1 MAPHRSA
8 FGEEED
14 VRQHGCAGK
23 WDVWQI
29 LWPVALCVLFAA
41 WFTLQLPLLGG
52 AAAQA
57 TLSAV
62 YVALWLATWVTSL
75 VFTFSWPYDRGLEGP
90 PLPIHVLDAADRKPF
105 DFKSAKYCYH
115 CARHVGF
122 ESHHCALCNACIP
135 GLFHHCELFGLCVG
149 ERNLREFAAVMA
161 VSTVTMTLQFVCFWA
176 AVSALKNEGLTGL
189 DAVLQR
195 WYGGHGTGA
204 RAAFLLFFSLVGLI
218 LVAVWVLWVGFAT
231 EMGTRFRRVF
241 RRRAHV
247 GAHYPSS
254 VAPTL
259 PRCAFEAAAAT
270 AELLALTRCH
280 APPDIMMSV
289 MAMLAAPRR
298 PVMEHH
304 VSSEPH
310 AETTSVRQYSAQ
322 SVEPS
327 DGDTARVSV
336 VTTARGPRPPWDTPL
351 SLPTPHRHPHLTP
364 FLWSDKRGRHTLPP
378 ASVWGTQF
386 PCTMAALMP
395 PVAVPADEPREPMGP
410 SDTDSDADTD
420 TP

>member
-1 MAPHRSA
+1 MRSA
-8 FGEEED
+8 PAMAD
-14 VRQHGCAGK
+14 VDISTTRPRQHGCSECPLEKHQA
-23 WDVWQI
+23 
-29 LWPVALCVLFAA
+29 LWAAALIALFAA

-62 YVALWLATWVTSL
+62 YVALWLATWMTSL

-280 APPDIMMSV
+280 APPDILMSV
-289 MAMLAAPRR
+289 MALLAAPKRPLLTSLNETALQLPMGDRPGWELPLRR
-298 PVMEHH
+298 PRVLGYE
-304 VSSEPH
+304 VFTPLL
-310 AETTSVRQYSAQ
+310 ADD
-322 SVEPS
+322 VEPLPE
-327 DGDTARVSV
+327 D
-336 VTTARGPRPPWDTPL
+336 WFTP
-351 SLPTPHRHPHLTP
+351 
-364 FLWSDKRGRHTLPP
+364 
-378 ASVWGTQF
+378 F
-386 PCTMAALMP
+386 PCTF
-395 PVAVPADEPREPMGP
+395 PVTQRVEMRRFNY
-410 SDTDSDADTD
+410 
-420 TP
+420 